1 MDMGTALVP
10 GFFFV
15 FVPLRPAP
23 FDDPMDVPIDLDLP
37 DLPWRCAG
45 AVGGYAWWY
54 ADLASEE
61 YALSVILFAGAVFS
75 PHYAARVR
83 RGAGDPGLAFP
94 AIHVSLSRLT
104 PSGARQIA
112 WVMNEHLPTT
122 LLRTDDG
129 LRLGG
134 SRLSRRADGGVLIE
148 IQEDTT
154 RFYGLAGQ
162 PLAGHVLLR
171 PAAPPLPP
179 IRLCAEGSTGPA
191 HFWQPLCLRAHAEVD
206 LRLGPEPIRFSGLAY
221 HDSNFG
227 AGRLEDA
234 FARWSW
240 AHGVTSE
247 EAVALY
253 RVIDRDPDG
262 AGRAI
267 LVHIYGQGQAQGGGA
282 RVERFD
288 LSPAEEQPAA
298 ESRLLMLSGPRRFQV
313 GPWSCDAV
321 AGGGLLSAPF
331 YARYHATLREGDRPA
346 LPGMAEYLDLG
357 RFRSPA
363 IQFLLRYKTRRV
375 GVPRS
380 WLGLP

>member
-1 MDMGTALVP
+1 MDA
-10 GFFFV
+10 
-15 FVPLRPAP
+15 
-23 FDDPMDVPIDLDLP
+23 PIDLDP
-37 DLPWRCAG
+37 TELPWRCAG
-45 AVGGYAWWY
+45 AAGGYAWWY
-54 ADLASEE
+54 VDLASEE

-83 RGAGDPGLAFP
+83 RGAGDSGLAFP
-94 AIHVSLSRLT
+94 AVHISLSRLD
-104 PSGARQIA
+104 PAGARQIA
-112 WVMNEHLPTT
+112 WVMNEHLPAT
-122 LLRTDDG
+122 LRRTDDG

-134 SRLSRRADGGVLIE
+134 SRLSRRADGSVSIE

-162 PLAGHVLLR
+162 PLAGNILLR
-171 PAAPPLPP
+171 PAAMPLELISPL
-179 IRLCAEGSTGPA
+179 RLCSEEATGPA

-206 LRLGPEPIRFSGLAY
+206 LRLGAQPIRFGGLAY

-234 FARWSW
+234 FACWSW
-240 AHGVTSE
+240 AHGVTRD
-247 EAVALY
+247 EAVTLY
-253 RVIDRDPDG
+253 RVLDRG
-262 AGRAI
+262 GEGNTGRAI
-267 LVHIYGQGQAQGGGA
+267 LVHLKGAGGSAQ
-282 RVERFD
+282 VERFG
-288 LSPAEEQPAA
+288 LSPTEEPPAA
-298 ESRLLMLSGPRRFQV
+298 GSRLLMLSGPRRFQV

-331 YARYHATLREGDRPA
+331 YARYHAVLRDGERPA
-346 LPGMAEYLDLG
+346 LPGMAEFLDLR

-380 WLGLP
+380 WLGFP